1 VNSVVL
7 DASAVLAA
15 LYGEPGSDKVDGVL
29 ANALVSSVNAA
40 EVISKLTER
49 GMAPER
55 AITALAATGATI
67 VAFDLEQA
75 TLVGALRPPTRI
87 AGLSLGDRACLALAK
102 LRGLPAMTGDA
113 AWAAVAGAIGVEVAL
128 IRESH

>member
-1 VNSVVL
+1 MNSVVI

-15 LYGEPGSDKVDGVL
+15 LYGEPGSDRVDGVL
-29 ANALVSSVNAA
+29 ADALISAVNAA

-49 GMAPER
+49 GMAAELAR
-55 AITALAATGATI
+55 NALVQTGATI
-67 VAFDLEQA
+67 VAFDLDQA
-75 TLVGALRPPTRI
+75 AVVGALRPLTRT

-102 LRGLPAMTGDA
+102 RRGLPAMTADA
-113 AWAAVAGAIGVEVAL
+113 AWVGLAEAVGVEVVM